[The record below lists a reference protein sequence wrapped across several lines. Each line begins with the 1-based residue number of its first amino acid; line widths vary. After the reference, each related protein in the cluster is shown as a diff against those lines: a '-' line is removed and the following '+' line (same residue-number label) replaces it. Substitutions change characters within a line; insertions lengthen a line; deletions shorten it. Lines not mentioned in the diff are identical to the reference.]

1 MMSFFEVVPDT
12 WLKLNQDETPEYKG
26 KPYLDATPTVLTK
39 FWLVFP
45 IGVTLAYLYG
55 GKQEVYTCFNPDV
68 LWSPNLS
75 LELSSSKFFQHV
87 HYKQR

>member
-1 MMSFFEVVPDT
+1 MMSCFEVVPDT

-45 IGVTLAYLYG
+45 IGVTLASDLLILPHTLSFG
-55 GKQEVYTCFNPDV
+55 SKQA
-68 LWSPNLS
+68 S
-75 LELSSSKFFQHV
+75 LTV
-87 HYKQR
+87 